1 MKKVEFKEKR
11 LHVKLFYLPLP
22 HTLQKMIYS
31 RSPPL
36 YPQAALT
43 AFKSRGGHT
52 GHMGVCMWQRESL
65 MLCH

>member
-11 LHVKLFYLPLP
+11 LHVKFFHLPLL

-31 RSPPL
+31 RFP
-36 YPQAALT
+36 PQAALT
-43 AFKSRGGHT
+43 AFKSRGGYT
-52 GHMGVCMWQRESL
+52 GHIGVCMWQRERL